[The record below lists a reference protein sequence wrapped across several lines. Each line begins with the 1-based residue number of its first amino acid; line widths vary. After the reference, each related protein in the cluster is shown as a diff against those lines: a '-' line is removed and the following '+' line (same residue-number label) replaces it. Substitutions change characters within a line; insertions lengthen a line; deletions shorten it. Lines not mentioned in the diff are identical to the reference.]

1 MWDEYKKVNDSI
13 HVPEEL
19 VNRTVK
25 AAEREERRRK
35 IIGLWKYTAIAA
47 CFCFV
52 CLGIWGAAFKDKI
65 VIQDVTF
72 ASSEMEIGL
81 NLGKKDI
88 SETREWEDIQ
98 VEKYTEKDDENIPK
112 ELWKLKPGR
121 VHGEKVYIGKT
132 EDGILHAVFEKDGKI
147 WYVTEEKGDKENL
160 TEYLKIPVS
169 TTHTITGAIIGVGA
183 TKRLSAVRWGITRSL
198 MTAWV
203 LTIPVSGILAAVI
216 YGVVTLF

>member
-81 NLGKKDI
+81 NLGKKEHI
-88 SETREWEDIQ
+88 R
-98 VEKYTEKDDENIPK
+98 DERV
-112 ELWKLKPGR
+112 GR
-121 VHGEKVYIGKT
+121 Y
-132 EDGILHAVFEKDGKI
+132 
-147 WYVTEEKGDKENL
+147 
-160 TEYLKIPVS
+160 S
-169 TTHTITGAIIGVGA
+169 
-183 TKRLSAVRWGITRSL
+183 S
-198 MTAWV
+198 
-203 LTIPVSGILAAVI
+203 
-216 YGVVTLF
+216 

>member
-72 ASSEMEIGL
+72 
-81 NLGKKDI
+81 
-88 SETREWEDIQ
+88 
-98 VEKYTEKDDENIPK
+98 
-112 ELWKLKPGR
+112 KLKSIR
-121 VHGEKVYIGKT
+121 
-132 EDGILHAVFEKDGKI
+132 
-147 WYVTEEKGDKENL
+147 
-160 TEYLKIPVS
+160 
-169 TTHTITGAIIGVGA
+169 
-183 TKRLSAVRWGITRSL
+183 RRMTRISRK
-198 MTAWV
+198 
-203 LTIPVSGILAAVI
+203 SCGS
-216 YGVVTLF
+216 

>member
-112 ELWKLKPGR
+112 ELWKLKPG
-121 VHGEKVYIGKT
+121 
-132 EDGILHAVFEKDGKI
+132 
-147 WYVTEEKGDKENL
+147 KGSRRK
-160 TEYLKIPVS
+160 S
-169 TTHTITGAIIGVGA
+169 
-183 TKRLSAVRWGITRSL
+183 
-198 MTAWV
+198 
-203 LTIPVSGILAAVI
+203 I
-216 YGVVTLF
+216 YRKNGRRNSSCSV

>member
-1 MWDEYKKVNDSI
+1 MIVYTSDVYIGIVIFCNAFALFCVFLIFPARRYAAFSTIDNFTVRSFTLR
-13 HVPEEL
+13 EEL

-160 TEYLKIPVS
+160 TEYLK
-169 TTHTITGAIIGVGA
+169 
-183 TKRLSAVRWGITRSL
+183 K
-198 MTAWV
+198 
-203 LTIPVSGILAAVI
+203 
-216 YGVVTLF
+216 TL

>member
-1 MWDEYKKVNDSI
+1 VWDEYKKVNDSI

-81 NLGKKDI
+81 NLGKR
-88 SETREWEDIQ
+88 TYQRRESGKIF
-98 VEKYTEKDDENIPK
+98 
-112 ELWKLKPGR
+112 KLKSIR
-121 VHGEKVYIGKT
+121 
-132 EDGILHAVFEKDGKI
+132 
-147 WYVTEEKGDKENL
+147 
-160 TEYLKIPVS
+160 
-169 TTHTITGAIIGVGA
+169 
-183 TKRLSAVRWGITRSL
+183 RRMTRISRK
-198 MTAWV
+198 
-203 LTIPVSGILAAVI
+203 SCGS
-216 YGVVTLF
+216 